1 MIPVLLG
8 FRELNIITI
17 LIIIT
22 NHSILTTDCGLRWCL
37 LDDMDI
43 ENKNL
48 VNQNSLTEWV
58 KFWQHSRH
66 KGESVWIVEHYIAIV
81 VYLVLLLLYC
91 LHLLTKENAV
101 ALEGTD
107 LYDADYL
114 EKDSECPLNLYW
126 SGLL

>member
-1 MIPVLLG
+1 
-8 FRELNIITI
+8 
-17 LIIIT
+17 
-22 NHSILTTDCGLRWCL
+22 
-37 LDDMDI
+37 MDI

-107 LYDADYL
+107 LYDADFL
-114 EKDSECPLNLYW
+114 EKDSECPLNLFLGLYW